1 MQTGFVF
8 RNPNVKSALR
18 LRGVVHRLTD
28 IRGTRSRSRGDRRR
42 AGCGPAPPGDRVTCW
57 SCKADVAEGTVF
69 CPSCRK
75 IQPVGRNED
84 HFSLL
89 GIAREFDARPG
100 RCSSAGSAISLAQ
113 LHPDRF
119 ARAEPRERRLSLERA
134 TRLNDAFRALRD
146 WRLRAASLL
155 RLAGTDVFQEGRTF
169 ADPDFLEEQL
179 EWREELALATSD
191 GDADRL
197 GRIAADARE
206 RLRRLEDEV
215 SRRFADERWFSDLP
229 VDIARRL
236 SRARYYDN
244 IVADAER
251 ASAAA
256 RAPR

>member
-1 MQTGFVF
+1 
-8 RNPNVKSALR
+8 
-18 LRGVVHRLTD
+18 
-28 IRGTRSRSRGDRRR
+28 
-42 AGCGPAPPGDRVTCW
+42 VTCW
-57 SCKADVAEGTVF
+57 SCKADVSGGTVL

-75 IQPVGRNED
+75 IQPVGRGED
-84 HFSLL
+84 YFSLL
-89 GIAREFDARPG
+89 GLPREFALDVSDLER
-100 RCSSAGSAISLAQ
+100 RFRERSRV

-134 TRLNDAFRALRD
+134 TRLNDAYRYLKD
-146 WRLRAASLL
+146 WRLRAAHLL
-155 RLAGTDVFQEGRTF
+155 KLAGTDVLAEGRTF

-179 EWREELALATSD
+179 EWREELALAQAD
-191 GDADRL
+191 GDGARL
-197 GRIAADARE
+197 ARIASDARA

-215 SRRFADERWFSDLP
+215 ARRFGDERWYSDFP

-256 RAPR
+256 AHP

>member
-1 MQTGFVF
+1 
-8 RNPNVKSALR
+8 L
-18 LRGVVHRLTD
+18 
-28 IRGTRSRSRGDRRR
+28 
-42 AGCGPAPPGDRVTCW
+42 TCW
-57 SCKADVAEGTVF
+57 SCKADVAEGTVS
-69 CPSCRK
+69 CPACRK

-89 GIAREFDARPG
+89 RLERQYALDPAELDRRFRELSR
-100 RCSSAGSAISLAQ
+100 Q

-134 TRLNDAFRALRD
+134 TRLNDAYRSLKD
-146 WRLRAASLL
+146 WRQRAAYLL
-155 RLAGTDVFQEGRTF
+155 KLAGTDVFAEGRTF

-179 EWREELALATSD
+179 EWREKLALAQAD
-191 GDADRL
+191 GDAAALRA
-197 GRIAADARE
+197 IAADARE
-206 RLRRLEDEV
+206 RLSRLESGV
-215 SRRFADERWFSDLP
+215 ARLFADERWFSDLP

-256 RAPR
+256 SHL